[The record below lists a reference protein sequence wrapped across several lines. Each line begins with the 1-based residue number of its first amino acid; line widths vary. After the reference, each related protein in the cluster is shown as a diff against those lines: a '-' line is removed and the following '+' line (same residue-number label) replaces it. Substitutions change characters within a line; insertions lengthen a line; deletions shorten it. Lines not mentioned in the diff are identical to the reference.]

1 VKDAFNLVPPDIKAR
16 YEREEMVARCLKGKH
31 GLDEALKD
39 RFGPNVD
46 CVLLNANGNPEDY
59 PESVIP
65 GYWHIRVQ
73 PPPPALPHYIPITT
87 PEGGYREPCPRVIGE
102 LAEIDLRDSKV
113 KQRILDRTRTD
124 SPHKAAE
131 RALRKEQRIDVMASD
146 YKAARRVRGE
156 GGLKKSFERK
166 RRMK

>member
-1 VKDAFNLVPPDIKAR
+1 
-16 YEREEMVARCLKGKH
+16 
-31 GLDEALKD
+31 
-39 RFGPNVD
+39 
-46 CVLLNANGNPEDY
+46 
-59 PESVIP
+59 
-65 GYWHIRVQ
+65 
-73 PPPPALPHYIPITT
+73 
-87 PEGGYREPCPRVIGE
+87 VIGE